1 MNNTELTLDQLR
13 TVSAAGFRD
22 SLGYKD
28 RARNLENAKAAHI
41 SAADKAEQAMNR
53 LKAVKTAYTIAFVFS
68 FSLSFL
74 LLRNRV
80 G

>member
-1 MNNTELTLDQLR
+1 MNNIELTLDQLR

-28 RARNLENAKAAHI
+28 RTRNLEYAKDAHI
-41 SAADKAEQAMNR
+41 SAADEGEQAMNR
-53 LKAVKTAYTIAFVFS
+53 LKAAKIAYSFAFAFT

>member
-28 RARNLENAKAAHI
+28 RARNLENAKDTHI
-41 SAADKAEQAMNR
+41 TAADKAEQAMNR
-53 LKAVKTAYTIAFVFS
+53 LKAAKIAYSFALAFTF
-68 FSLSFL
+68 SFL

>member
-28 RARNLENAKAAHI
+28 RARNLEKAKATHI
-41 SAADKAEQAMNR
+41 SAADKAEQAKE
-53 LKAVKTAYTIAFVFS
+53 LAKAVKNAYRFAFVFS
-68 FSLSFL
+68 FYLPFL

>member
-1 MNNTELTLDQLR
+1 MNNAELTLDQLR

-28 RARNLENAKAAHI
+28 RARNLENAKAAHN
-41 SAADKAEQAMNR
+41 SAAYKAEQAQE
-53 LKAVKTAYTIAFVFS
+53 LAKAVKTAYTIAFVFS